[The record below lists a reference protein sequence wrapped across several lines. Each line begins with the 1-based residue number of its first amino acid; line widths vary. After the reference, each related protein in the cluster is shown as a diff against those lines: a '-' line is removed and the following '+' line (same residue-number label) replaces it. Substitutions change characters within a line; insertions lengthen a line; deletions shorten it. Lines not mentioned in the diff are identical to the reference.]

1 MAFAIHLRYPG
12 LPITYPKI
20 SPLAS
25 AISKKTAPGLSG
37 IRATNEVMDGPR
49 QIIKQEALNAIYSK
63 KALLALMV
71 TWG

>member
-37 IRATNEVMDGPR
+37 IRATN
-49 QIIKQEALNAIYSK
+49 N
-63 KALLALMV
+63 
-71 TWG
+71 

>member
-12 LPITYPKI
+12 LPITYPRI

-25 AISKKTAPGLSG
+25 AISAGTHPGLRV
-37 IRATNEVMDGPR
+37 IRATSEVMDGPR
-49 QIIKQEALNAIYSK
+49 QIIQAEALNAIYAK

-71 TWG
+71 K